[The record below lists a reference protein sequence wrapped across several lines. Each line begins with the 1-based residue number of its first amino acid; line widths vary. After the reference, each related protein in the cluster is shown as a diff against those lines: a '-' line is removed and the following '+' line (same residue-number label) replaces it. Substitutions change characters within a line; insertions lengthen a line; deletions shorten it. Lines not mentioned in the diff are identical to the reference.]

1 MLSTPPGPSL
11 FPLARS
17 AAFPSPLIFNV
28 TPYDRL
34 VIELSSTLNGRVR
47 SLAMNALNVS
57 AASLV
62 SVALAVAS
70 IGAQTPAPNL
80 QAAADQI
87 VKSDAAFAQ
96 SVAEKDRT
104 KFLSFIAEVT
114 TFNGGAANELHGRD
128 AVMKAWGD
136 FFAPDGPTLSWTP
149 TKGEVIGAGDVGYTT
164 GRSVFRQKDASGKV
178 TERRGQYVT
187 IWRKQPDGSWKVV
200 FDTGSTL
207 P

>member
-1 MLSTPPGPSL
+1 M
-11 FPLARS
+11 
-17 AAFPSPLIFNV
+17 NV
-28 TPYDRL
+28 
-34 VIELSSTLNGRVR
+34 
-47 SLAMNALNVS
+47 LNVS

-70 IGAQTPAPNL
+70 IGTQTPAPNL

-104 KFLSFIAEVT
+104 KFLSFIAEGT

-164 GRSVFRQKDASGKV
+164 GRSVFRQRDASGKV